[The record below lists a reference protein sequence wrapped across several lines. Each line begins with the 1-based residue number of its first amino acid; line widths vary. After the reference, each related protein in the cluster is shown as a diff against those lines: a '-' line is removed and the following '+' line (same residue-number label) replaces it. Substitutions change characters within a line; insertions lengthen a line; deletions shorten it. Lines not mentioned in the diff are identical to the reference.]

1 MKTIR
6 EDGANKKAARG
17 FAKFL
22 AIFIILSVA
31 IFGDTMYAIQMQKV
45 FAGNGLLMTFCYI
58 AAFTS
63 VTGVGYLLLGKL
75 TVFEPGGQMWAA
87 WIIFAMELI
96 IIMLNIMVVFNHD
109 KTGPMG
115 TWAMLSPASPVFHML
130 GIAIVFFLDPE
141 LKEAHKDK
149 EMASRQRQSDREY
162 DEMMQEARLTVKR
175 KHLDYTVKNLDAA
188 INSPESQ
195 AKLQQ
200 HANTMH
206 DGLLTEL
213 SGRSLPTRGSATEAV
228 TRGRVAGNRNFLI

>member
-58 AAFTS
+58 GAFTS
-63 VTGVGYLLLGKL
+63 VMAVGYLLLGKL

-87 WIIFAMELI
+87 WIIFGMELM
-96 IIMLNIMVVFNHD
+96 IIMLNILTVFNHD
-109 KTGPMG
+109 KSGPMG
-115 TWAMLSPASPVFHML
+115 TWALLSPASPAFHML

-141 LKEAHKDK
+141 LKETHKDK
-149 EMASRQRQSDREY
+149 EMASRQRQADREY

-175 KHLDYTVKNLDAA
+175 KHLDFTVKNLDAA

-195 AKLQQ
+195 AKLAQ

-213 SGRSLPTRGSATEAV
+213 SGRSLPTTVESDDIYNSRSERGF
-228 TRGRVAGNRNFLI
+228 GRR

>member
-58 AAFTS
+58 GAFTS
-63 VTGVGYLLLGKL
+63 VMAVGYLLLGKL

-87 WIIFAMELI
+87 WIIFGMELA

-109 KTGPMG
+109 KSGPMG
-115 TWAMLSPASPVFHML
+115 TQGFWEYPKVLRNKKRSHFLLYL
-130 GIAIVFFLDPE
+130 GKMRISIG
-141 LKEAHKDK
+141 K
-149 EMASRQRQSDREY
+149 
-162 DEMMQEARLTVKR
+162 
-175 KHLDYTVKNLDAA
+175 
-188 INSPESQ
+188 
-195 AKLQQ
+195 
-200 HANTMH
+200 
-206 DGLLTEL
+206 
-213 SGRSLPTRGSATEAV
+213 
-228 TRGRVAGNRNFLI
+228 